1 MAKVLLDL
9 TDHGL
14 NLLAIAQ
21 VAPHPQAASPVGF
34 DFLRHAVNAT
44 PLPPDFSWRQILWRP
59 LYVRKRNVGTLCCQF
74 ERRRATDAPHTP
86 SARNQGHFALQSSHA
101 TPPLVPFF
109 AVSMAPSIRE
119 KRGYV
124 ISHGYERVV
133 RSSVLWDGVH
143 ERTGATT
150 EFLYNK
156 TTRPYVAPTTFAM

>member
-59 LYVRKRNVGTLCCQF
+59 LYVRKRNVCTLCCQF

-86 SARNQGHFALQSSHA
+86 SARNQGYFALQSAHA
-101 TPPLVPFF
+101 TPPLVPSMLFLWLL
-109 AVSMAPSIRE
+109 AYARNVSMSSRMAVRELSAPEYSGIVPTRE
-119 KRGYV
+119 L
-124 ISHGYERVV
+124 ERPQN
-133 RSSVLWDGVH
+133 SCIIKSQDH
-143 ERTGATT
+143 
-150 EFLYNK
+150 
-156 TTRPYVAPTTFAM
+156 M